1 MQMTAT
7 SRLHSACIAL
17 GVMATGCI
25 ASDDEPHISE
35 TASAST
41 VQDYANSGCSTAVVI
56 GLSQQI
62 AEQAN
67 CDHPGNFVPFTATNG
82 ITITSNAV
90 LPYLDKSARDDLQA
104 VAAGNPIQVNSA
116 LRTLAQQ
123 YLLVAWFNEGRCG
136 ITAAA
141 PVGTS
146 NHEGGRAVDLANY
159 ADRITAMANHGWAHD
174 VPGDDVHF
182 DHLAS
187 TDHRGEDV
195 AGFQELWNANNPGD
209 LLSVDGQ
216 YGPQTEARL
225 QKSPATGFPMGPTCG
240 GPPPSETA
248 SVVSVDGPD
257 MVAPETQAHY
267 TITLKN
273 TGNVDWPATTQLQL
287 AMETSSPL
295 HDASWMSATVITTL
309 GAKIAA
315 GSTGMVDFD
324 VTTPAETAQTP
335 ITDHLELNDS
345 GNTFGTFDFSLTV
358 VPGMSGPTS
367 GDGGDGHDKASGGC
381 NTGGASGGGGFLL
394 ALGALA
400 SLLRRRR

>member
-1 MQMTAT
+1 M
-7 SRLHSACIAL
+7 
-17 GVMATGCI
+17 GVAAAGCV

-41 VQDYANSGCSTAVVI
+41 VQDYASSGCSTAVVI

-82 ITITSNAV
+82 ITITSAAV
-90 LPYLDKSARDDLQA
+90 LPFLDKSARDDLQA
-104 VAAGNPIQVNSA
+104 VAANNPIQVNSA

-123 YLLVAWFNEGRCG
+123 YLLVAWFNQGRCG

-159 ADRITAMANHGWAHD
+159 AERVTAMANHGWAHD

-187 TDHRGEDV
+187 ADHRGEDV
-195 AGFQELWNANNPGD
+195 AAFQKLWNMNNPGD
-209 LLSVDGQ
+209 QISVDGQ

-225 QKSPATGFPMGPTCG
+225 QKSPATGFAMGPACTMMPNNFG
-240 GPPPSETA
+240 A
-248 SVVSVDGPD
+248 QVVAVNGPD
-257 MVAPETQAHY
+257 MLPPQTQAHY
-267 TITLKN
+267 SVTLKN

-287 AMETSSPL
+287 AMGTSSPL
-295 HDASWMSATVITTL
+295 YDSSWMSQTVITTV
-309 GAKIAA
+309 GTPVAA
-315 GSTGMVDFD
+315 GSMGTVEFD
-324 VTTPAETAQTP
+324 VTTPAETASTP
-335 ITDHLELNDS
+335 VTEHLELDDS
-345 GNTFGTFDFSLTV
+345 GNMFGTFDLSLTV
-358 VPGMSGPTS
+358 VPGMSGPQS
-367 GDGGDGHDKASGGC
+367 GDGGDGNDGKASGGC
-381 NTGGASGGGGFLL
+381 NAGGAGTGGGFVFL
-394 ALGALA
+394 LGALA
-400 SLLRRRR
+400 CLVRRRR